1 MKKIGKNLYEL
12 NGKKYQKSDTRKE
25 SCKCCAFDDN
35 AHACSISDCDGYVF
49 KEYVHKPK
57 VYISGKVTGLP
68 INVAR
73 KLFSDAEDKINGLG
87 KYEAVNPLQDDKE
100 GYEWEYYMR
109 KDIKLL
115 MDCEYIHFLPNW
127 QESRGANLE
136 MIIARQLGIQTLII
150 G

>member
-1 MKKIGKNLYEL
+1 MKKIDYNTYEH
-12 NGKKYQKSDTRKE
+12 NGKLYRRTYNASDT
-25 SCKCCAFDDN
+25 CKSCAFYHDD
-35 AHACSISDCDGYVF
+35 HACSASDCEGHVF
-49 KEYVHKPK
+49 KEVKKK

-68 INVAR
+68 INDAR
-73 KLFSDAEDKINGLG
+73 KMFSDAEDKINSLDDQ
-87 KYEAVNPLQDDKE
+87 YIAVNPLKGEKE
-100 GYEWEYYMR
+100 GCTWEYYMR

-115 MDCEYIHFLPNW
+115 VDCDYIYFLPNR

>member
-12 NGKKYQKSDTRKE
+12 NGKQYQKSDARHET
-25 SCKCCAFDDN
+25 CKCCAFYDN
-35 AHACSISDCDGYVF
+35 PHACSISDCDGHVF

-73 KLFSDAEDKINGLG
+73 KMFSDAEDKINATG
-87 KYEAVNPLQDDKE
+87 KYEAVNPLKDEKE

-136 MIIARQLGIQTLII
+136 MIIARQLGIQTLIF
-150 G
+150 

>member
-1 MKKIGKNLYEL
+1 MKKIDYNTYEH
-12 NGKKYQKSDTRKE
+12 NGKLYRRTYNASDT
-25 SCKCCAFDDN
+25 CKSCAFYHD
-35 AHACSISDCDGYVF
+35 AHACSASDCEGHVF
-49 KEYVHKPK
+49 KEVKKK

-73 KLFSDAEDKINGLG
+73 KMFSDAEDKINATG
-87 KYEAVNPLQDDKE
+87 KYEAVNPLKDEKE

-115 MDCEYIHFLPNW
+115 MDCEFIYFLPNW

-136 MIIARQLGIQTLII
+136 MIIAWQLGIQTLIF
-150 G
+150 